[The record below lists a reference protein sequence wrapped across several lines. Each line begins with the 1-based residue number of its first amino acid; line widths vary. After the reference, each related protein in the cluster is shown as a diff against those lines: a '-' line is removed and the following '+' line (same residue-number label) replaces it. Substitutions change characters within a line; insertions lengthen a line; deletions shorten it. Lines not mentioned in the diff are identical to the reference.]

1 MTVLRE
7 DSPID
12 PQDPRHY
19 APRRTSPRAELR
31 LSTVSAAVGETAFD
45 RPSKPEPVRRA
56 PATPTSLSAEL
67 EHAVFQ
73 SLHRQLDPE
82 VVPEPPVTDGRLWRR
97 AWIGV
102 GAAVAVAAIA
112 ATLLVMLTPHDDSGA
127 SPAAA
132 ASSPA
137 QDDATKPALTQFRAL
152 LGTNDGDQAISHE
165 QSDRLLQQFMQWRQ
179 KSDAGD
185 QAR

>member
-1 MTVLRE
+1 MSVLRE

-19 APRRTSPRAELR
+19 APRRTNPRAELR
-31 LSTVSAAVGETAFD
+31 LSTVSSAVGETAFD
-45 RPSKPEPVRRA
+45 RSSKPEPIRRT
-56 PATPTSLSAEL
+56 PATSTSLSAEL

-73 SLHRQLDPE
+73 SLQHQLDPE
-82 VVPEPPVTDGRLWRR
+82 VVPEPPITDRRLWRR

-112 ATLLVMLTPHDDSGA
+112 ATLLVMLTPHDYSGA
-127 SPAAA
+127 SSAVAA
-132 ASSPA
+132 SPA
-137 QDDATKPALTQFRAL
+137 QDDTTKPALAQFRAL
-152 LGTNDGDQAISHE
+152 LGTNDSDQAISHE